1 MSVLDFGRAGLLGA
15 LLLGLAG
22 CAGVAPPT
30 GSDTPGAWHIV
41 QAQRSVATRDLPGSA
56 GRLGERVRLGE
67 VTIAHDAADSTDSA
81 DSAALEDLR
90 AAVAEQLRLGL
101 SAPDDAAI
109 TMNVRLQQA
118 VPVSPVAN
126 AITGALLFV
135 PLDTGSIVVEAE
147 LLSLDG
153 EPIATRREQLR
164 GEYLDVGASLSRWG
178 RIRNALEKWAQRC
191 LEESAP
197 PIAHSY
203 SSNVS

>member
-1 MSVLDFGRAGLLGA
+1 MSAVDFGRASLLGA

-22 CAGVAPPT
+22 CAGVPQT
-30 GSDTPGAWHIV
+30 GSDAPSAWHIV
-41 QAQRSVATRDLPGSA
+41 QRQPSADMGVPQASA

-67 VTIAHDAADSTDSA
+67 VTIADDAEDSA

-90 AAVAEQLRLGL
+90 TAVAEQLRLGL
-101 SAPDDAAI
+101 GAADDAAI

-135 PLDTGSIVVEAE
+135 PLDTGSIVVETE
-147 LLSLDG
+147 LTAANG
-153 EPIATRREQLR
+153 APIAIRRERLR
-164 GEYLDVGASLSRWG
+164 GDYLDIGTSLSRWG
-178 RIRNALEKWAQRC
+178 RLRNALQKWAQRC

-197 PIAHSY
+197 PIDSWSIP
-203 SSNVS
+203 SSNIS